1 MLEWIRINWRWLL
14 HYYLLFFSHD
24 WNTCA
29 WMPLGCMYRC
39 SGCYGSDRHIG
50 GDVCR
55 HAKQRILNI
64 NKRVWQCDVKIT
76 LNRALLWFAYLFW
89 RFTFVFC
96 CLSRRFSCFSFE
108 PINIQRQF
116 TASVIL
122 FKLKVS
128 ISILLFI
135 IFVFHACF
143 MLNIQLYIHT
153 ICPGRIWISE
163 K

>member
-1 MLEWIRINWRWLL
+1 
-14 HYYLLFFSHD
+14 
-24 WNTCA
+24 
-29 WMPLGCMYRC
+29 MYRC
-39 SGCYGSDRHIG
+39 SCCYGSHRHIG

-64 NKRVWQCDVKIT
+64 NKRVWQCDVEIT

-89 RFTFVFC
+89 RFTMCLVAWVGVF
-96 CLSRRFSCFSFE
+96 LCFSFE

-143 MLNIQLYIHT
+143 MLNTNIHSAQDGYEFQKNILPESVT
-153 ICPGRIWISE
+153 GR
-163 K
+163 